1 LYNYEASTAFYKL
14 NFIHRHEP
22 LFIGC
27 GASAPHVRGVSTIC
41 AER

>member
-1 LYNYEASTAFYKL
+1 LYNYEVSTAFYKW
-14 NFIHRHEP
+14 NFIYRHEP

-27 GASAPHVRGVSTIC
+27 EAPAPHVRGVSTIC